1 MRSIRFNELKRII
14 MPKVI
19 VTLSQEDFNT
29 LLFNGTFTDIK
40 YSSKVLP
47 DVVLKDN
54 NTYKELLKLYHKHSD
69 MLNKFIFENT
79 TNK

>member
-1 MRSIRFNELKRII
+1 

-19 VTLSQEDFNT
+19 LTLSQEDFNT
-29 LLFNGTFTDIK
+29 LLFNQTFDGMK

-47 DVVLKDN
+47 DVDVLKDN
-54 NTYKELLKLYHKHSD
+54 DTYKELLKLYHKHSD
-69 MLNKFIFENT
+69 NLNKFIFENT